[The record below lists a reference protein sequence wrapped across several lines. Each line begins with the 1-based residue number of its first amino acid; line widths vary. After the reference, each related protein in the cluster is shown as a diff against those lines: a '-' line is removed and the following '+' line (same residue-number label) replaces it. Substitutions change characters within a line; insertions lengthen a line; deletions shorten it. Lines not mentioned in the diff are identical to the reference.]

1 MSWDNVLAGFENVVQ
16 NKPMYTRREGQL
28 AGHDNLQ
35 LFFQVWQNPKAK
47 GTIIICHGQGEHS
60 ESYNRLIEAFKN
72 DPWSFYAM
80 DLRGHGRSDGK
91 RGYAGN
97 FEDYCKDYHLFVE
110 KILHE
115 SKSSTGP
122 TVLLG
127 HSLGGLIQLK
137 TTIDHPE
144 MKVAAQVCSS
154 PLLGVAVPVPEW
166 KTRAADVLNQ
176 WLPKVTLWNEITND
190 MLSRDLDAIREFEQ
204 DVLRHNRM
212 SPGVFLGFK
221 NAIEV
226 VQARACEITLP
237 TLFQIPENDPVVSS
251 VDSQKFFQNISSKI
265 KKINIY
271 GDGARHEI
279 YNDLERQ
286 KAYDD
291 LKSFLDSVM
300 ENEK

>member
-1 MSWDNVLAGFENVVQ
+1 
-16 NKPMYTRREGQL
+16 MYTRREGQL

-47 GTIIICHGQGEHS
+47 GTVIIGHGQGEHS
-60 ESYNRLIEAFKN
+60 ESYLRMIDAFKN
-72 DPWSFYAM
+72 DSWSFYAM
-80 DLRGHGRSDGK
+80 DLRGHGKSDGK

-122 TVLLG
+122 VVLLG

-137 TTIDHPE
+137 TVIDHPE

-154 PLLGVAVPVPEW
+154 PLLGVAIPVPEW

-190 MLSRDLDAIREFEQ
+190 MLTRDLDVIREFEQ
-204 DVLRHNRM
+204 DVLRHSRM

-226 VQARACEITLP
+226 VQARASEIQLP

-251 VDSQKFFQNISSKI
+251 PEAKVFFDKMSSGD
-265 KKINIY
+265 KKLCTY

-279 YNDLERQ
+279 YNDLERL

-291 LKSFLDSVM
+291 LRAFLNSVM
-300 ENEK
+300 EKQL